1 MSQDNYDKY
10 KNSRNIVTSELRKA
24 KYMYEKD
31 LTAKIKTDNKLF
43 WGYVRSK
50 TKTKSAVSNL
60 TNSLG
65 ELSKNDQET
74 ADILND
80 FFASV
85 FELEGDGPIPD
96 FDTRQYNQELNHILV
111 TEEHIKKAINK
122 IKQSKSQGPD
132 NIHPKFLKETQS
144 SIKRPLQ
151 IIFQKSID
159 ESTLPEVWKEA
170 NVTPIFKKGN
180 KKGLRITDP

>member
-1 MSQDNYDKY
+1 
-10 KNSRNIVTSELRKA
+10 
-24 KYMYEKD
+24 MYEKD

-43 WGYVRSK
+43 WGSVRSK
-50 TKTKSAVSNL
+50 TMTKSAVSNQ

-65 ELSKNDQET
+65 ELSKNDHET

-96 FDTRQYNQELNHILV
+96 FDE
-111 TEEHIKKAINK
+111 KAINK
-122 IKQSKSQGPD
+122 LKQSKSQGPD
-132 NIHPKFLKETQS
+132 NIHPKFLKESQF

-159 ESTLPEVWKEA
+159 ESILPEV
-170 NVTPIFKKGN
+170 
-180 KKGLRITDP
+180 

>member
-1 MSQDNYDKY
+1 MISIKI
-10 KNSRNIVTSELRKA
+10 SEIFTSELRKA
-24 KYMYEKD
+24 KHMYEKD

-96 FDTRQYNQELNHILV
+96 FDERQYNQELNHILI
-111 TEEHIKKAINK
+111 TEEHIEKAINK
-122 IKQSKSQGPD
+122 LKQSKSQGPGY
-132 NIHPKFLKETQS
+132 IHRIFFLKESQFS
-144 SIKRPLQ
+144 LKRPLQ
-151 IIFQKSID
+151 NIFQKSID
-159 ESTLPEVWKEA
+159 ESILPEVWKEA

-180 KKGLRITDP
+180 KKGLRITDL